1 MSQAGKLDLDPVTVR
16 KARSLARKAGQPIVD
31 LAKRHTTVSVE
42 RATLRMAGL
51 EGADADGIPWANRLL
66 DVVRADVGLE
76 HGVALPVWDAL
87 VRGEAEDLATLAQ
100 KAGAG
105 SVTFRVPEGR
115 DATRARAAAR
125 KQVGAGLKRIDARR
139 RERDRMIRRHGDAPR
154 TPWIYLIV
162 ATGDIIRGHPAG
174 PAGRPRGRRRDRGD
188 PVDRPEPAR
197 LRARRARRGRASP
210 APTPPRRTS
219 G

>member
-1 MSQAGKLDLDPVTVR
+1 MSRKPQGKLALDPVTVR
-16 KARSLARKAGQPIVD
+16 KARALARKAGKPIVN
-31 LAKRHTTVSVE
+31 LAKQHTTVSVE

-51 EGADADGIPWANRLL
+51 EGADGDGIPWANRLL

-115 DATRARAAAR
+115 DATRAGRPPAAR
-125 KQVGAGLKRIDARR
+125 W
-139 RERDRMIRRHGDAPR
+139 AP
-154 TPWIYLIV
+154 
-162 ATGDIIRGHPAG
+162 G
-174 PAGRPRGRRRDRGD
+174 
-188 PVDRPEPAR
+188 
-197 LRARRARRGRASP
+197 
-210 APTPPRRTS
+210 
-219 G
+219 